1 MSVLIL
7 LLIYVILVVVFH
19 KDPLF
24 FLIYVNNFNRGS
36 ELFDFHLFADD
47 SNIFYKHKNLIALQ
61 SDINAELTKINEWLC
76 VNKLALNIDKSNF
89 VIFHP
94 PQRKLPI
101 EPTLEIYGKCLKRE
115 FSIKY
120 LGIYIDS
127 HLNWKPQTNHI
138 TKKINRSLGILS
150 KLRYYLSVD
159 TLINLYNALIYPF
172 LIYGIVIWENTY
184 PSTHQP
190 LIILQKKA
198 TRIMTF
204 SQFDAHSSP
213 LFKSLHVLKFPDY
226 VTLHTAIFMHKFN
239 NNMLSSAF
247 TNFFTPV
254 NRIHTYSTRVAS
266 KSSYALTKTRSNYG
280 IFNLRYQGA
289 KV

>member
-1 MSVLIL
+1 MTPISR
-7 LLIYVILVVVFH
+7 
-19 KDPLF
+19 PF
-24 FLIYVNNFNRGS
+24 FLIYVNDFNRCS
-36 ELFDFHLFADD
+36 ELFDFHLFAVD
-47 SNIFYKHKNLIALQ
+47 SNLFYKHKILLDLK
-61 SDINAELTKINEWLC
+61 SDKNAELTKINGLLC
-76 VNKLALNIDKSNF
+76 VNRLALNINKSNF

-94 PQRKLPI
+94 SQRKLPI
-101 EPTLEIYGKCLKRE
+101 EPTLEMNRKCLKRE

-138 TKKINRSLGILS
+138 TKKINRSIGILS
-150 KLRYYLSVD
+150 KLRFDLNFD

-172 LIYGIVIWENTY
+172 LIYGIVIWGNTY

-213 LFKSLHVLKFPDY
+213 LFKSLHILKFPDL
-226 VTLHTAIFMHKFN
+226 VTLHTAVFMHKFN
-239 NNMLSSAF
+239 DNMLPSVFA
-247 TNFFTPV
+247 NFFTSV
-254 NRIHTYSTRVAS
+254 N
-266 KSSYALTKTRSNYG
+266 ND
-280 IFNLRYQGA
+280 NQ
-289 KV
+289 